1 MFTSMRLEVE
11 VRKYGRM
18 MKIKLVKKEIITEI
32 GDVKQTVIKYYE
44 TDEWYEAKL
53 EATNLNSI
61 RDVIKRK
68 K

>member
-1 MFTSMRLEVE
+1 
-11 VRKYGRM
+11 M

>member
-1 MFTSMRLEVE
+1 MRLEVE
-11 VRKYGRM
+11 VRKYGRA

-53 EATNLNSI
+53 EATNKNVI
-61 RDVIKRK
+61 RDTIRNMKRY
-68 K
+68 

>member
-1 MFTSMRLEVE
+1 
-11 VRKYGRM
+11 

-53 EATNLNSI
+53 EATNKNVI
-61 RDVIKRK
+61 RDTIRNMKRY
-68 K
+68 